1 MFYEMGMDWDCAIER
16 HREGLLGAV
25 LGLFAMIGLTAEG
38 GAAVERLPKP
48 LYRFVLGVLR
58 GAESAV
64 RRLIFTMAS
73 NIVVEP
79 KPKRPFPKGR
89 VITRKDK
96 DQGQNQDKGRNKRP
110 PSFKLFDPLRS
121 FIRKIRRRKT
131 RKAEP
136 RARYIDYDP
145 RIPEPLRS
153 LFSPPPPAPAPVP
166 EVVAAIDDGT
176 VDAASLCR
184 RLFAIVGALQ
194 DLPRQALRL
203 ARWQARPVEERRP
216 QRSSPLRSGRP
227 PGWRSRPTHEVH
239 EILKECHWLARN
251 VQPALDTS

>member
-1 MFYEMGMDWDCAIER
+1 MDWDFAIER
-16 HREGLLGAV
+16 QRERLLALV
-25 LGLFAMIGLTAEG
+25 VGLFATIGLTEN
-38 GAAVERLPKP
+38 GAAVERLSKP
-48 LYRFVLGVLR
+48 AYRKALWVLR
-58 GAESAV
+58 AAESAL

-79 KPKRPFPKGR
+79 RPKRPARAERKSSGENESNGQGKG
-89 VITRKDK
+89 
-96 DQGQNQDKGRNKRP
+96 NSKRR

-153 LFSPPPPAPAPVP
+153 LFLPPPPAAPAPTP

>member
-1 MFYEMGMDWDCAIER
+1 MFHEIRMDWNFAIER
-16 HREGLLGAV
+16 QRERLLLLV
-25 LGLFAMIGLTAEG
+25 MELFAKIGLSERG
-38 GAAVERLPKP
+38 GVERLPKP
-48 LYRFVLGVLR
+48 LYRFVLWVLR

-79 KPKRPFPKGR
+79 RPKRPFPKGR
-89 VITRKDK
+89 VIARKDKDK
-96 DQGQNQDKGRNKRP
+96 DQGPDQDKGRKKRG
-110 PSFKLFDPLRS
+110 PSFKLFDPTKREHG
-121 FIRKIRRRKT
+121 RRRRKS
-131 RKAEP
+131 RKSNP

-153 LFSPPPPAPAPVP
+153 LFLPPPPAPVP
-166 EVVAAIDDGT
+166 EVAAAIDDGT

-194 DLPRQALRL
+194 DLPRQAMRL
-203 ARWQARPVEERRP
+203 ARWQARPAEERRP
-216 QRSSPLRSGRP
+216 QRESPLRSGRP
-227 PGWRSRPTHEVH
+227 PGWRSRSTHEVH